1 MSKKRSS
8 ARRVQPPEQPPEP
21 QPPQIP
27 PPDHPLECV
36 PPPKAEPDPERHSR
50 KCLICHHPDRAALE
64 SDYIHWV
71 SPDYISSAYNLWD
84 RQTIYRHARATGLN
98 ELRRQNLR
106 CVIEPILEYTHYLR
120 PTACDILNAARA
132 YSRINDYGQW
142 VDPPKEVVISKRPY
156 FQEGV
161 NAALRKEIFDLMQD
175 RKERQAAG
183 ESPDPKPPT
192 PNPKLLIDTIPK
204 LESHPT
210 PTKQSPK
217 PISNRYKPS
226 RTRFRAAK
234 RRVKNNGRIQ

>member
-1 MSKKRSS
+1 M
-8 ARRVQPPEQPPEP
+8 
-21 QPPQIP
+21 P
-27 PPDHPLECV
+27 PPDQPLECV

-142 VDPPKEVVISKRPY
+142 VDPPREVVISKRPY

-161 NAALRKEIFDLMQD
+161 NTALRKEIFDLMQD
-175 RKERQAAG
+175 HGNHTQFSVFLCQLNRMELAALRSQLSQCIHSAQDQVLIVDLGPAQNDLDQAIEALG
-183 ESPDPKPPT
+183 KPFVPT
-192 PNPKLLIDTIPK
+192 PKAFI
-204 LESHPT
+204 
-210 PTKQSPK
+210 
-217 PISNRYKPS
+217 
-226 RTRFRAAK
+226 
-234 RRVKNNGRIQ
+234 V